1 MYYLLILLSVIMFGG
16 GFALNDVYRKMRGSS
31 LKISMEASFIGS
43 IAGIIF
49 LLIFNGLKFN
59 ATPFTLIMALLAA
72 LNSLAFTIC
81 TFRALDSVNLSLFS
95 LFSMLG
101 GMLLPF
107 FQGIIFYNEA
117 ITVAKVTA
125 VILIFVSL
133 ALTLDKSG
141 KRGGMIY
148 CIGIFI
154 FNGMSGVL
162 TKLFNTLPFERA
174 SAAEYSIWLSVFSIV
189 ISGGVWLVLQ
199 LLEKE
204 KDQKKLTVRACAV
217 GVANGGIN
225 KVANFILVLALMHV
239 DTSVQYPMVTGG
251 VIIVST
257 IVSLFGDKKPSK
269 RELISAA
276 FAFLGTLVL
285 FIIPV

>member
-59 ATPFTLIMALLAA
+59 ATPFTLIMALLAT
-72 LNSLAFTIC
+72 LNGLAFTFC

-204 KDQKKLTVRACAV
+204 KDQKKLTVRACVVEWQTAALTRWRISYWSSRLCTLTLRCSTRWLRAV
-217 GVANGGIN
+217 
-225 KVANFILVLALMHV
+225 LLL
-239 DTSVQYPMVTGG
+239 
-251 VIIVST
+251 
-257 IVSLFGDKKPSK
+257 SLPLFLSSATKSQA
-269 RELISAA
+269 RESSSRPPLR
-276 FAFLGTLVL
+276 F
-285 FIIPV
+285 